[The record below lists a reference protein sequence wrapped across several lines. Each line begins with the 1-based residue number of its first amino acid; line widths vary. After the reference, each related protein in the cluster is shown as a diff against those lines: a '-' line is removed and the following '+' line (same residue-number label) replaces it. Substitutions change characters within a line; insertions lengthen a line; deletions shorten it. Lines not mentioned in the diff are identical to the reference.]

1 MSKHSILKTVF
12 GTMYAV
18 LFIVLSSVNAYADIA
33 PDPFGYGGSA
43 VNTGSVMIL
52 IGLIALTALL
62 IRAFFTKK
70 K

>member
-1 MSKHSILKTVF
+1 MPKHHFLKTVA
-12 GTMYAV
+12 GTVYAV
-18 LFIVLSSVNAYADIA
+18 LLGVFSAVTAHADIA
-33 PDPFGYGGSA
+33 PDPLGFGGSA

-62 IRAFFTKK
+62 IRALFAKK